1 MEKNY
6 EVTIVDGKIT
16 ALTVDRKAIAMRDLN
31 KAQNSAIWKLYTDAG
46 IASNPF
52 SGVEM
57 ELDPLEFSIFKFCIK
72 WYRAYEAGISAG
84 YNLPPIQVFD
94 TMKYLLL
101 KINAEAY
108 MNLLD

>member
-57 ELDPLEFSIFKFCIK
+57 ELDPLEFSIFKFCTK
-72 WYRAYEAGISAG
+72 WYRAYEAGIAP
-84 YNLPPIQVFD
+84 LPIQVFD